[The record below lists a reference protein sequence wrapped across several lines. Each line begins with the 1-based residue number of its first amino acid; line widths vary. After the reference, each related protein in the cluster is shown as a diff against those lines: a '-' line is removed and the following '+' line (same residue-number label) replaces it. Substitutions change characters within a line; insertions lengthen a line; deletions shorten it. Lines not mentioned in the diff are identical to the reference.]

1 MFQKKL
7 CNYYSMDLTEFDRL
21 FDKDNYNRHPWEIS
35 RRDVMLKLLKSS
47 KIKFPVKRIVDIG
60 GGDAFIINE
69 IFKLNLAEECFTI
82 DTAYSEEIISQ
93 LKNNYGVNPIHYV
106 QNLTDYLANFPQEEN
121 VLFLC
126 MDVLEHLENEN
137 EILKHL
143 TQKKNHFLFAVPA
156 FQSVFSNHDVL
167 LGHYRRYNLK
177 QLENVLKQHHFQIQE
192 KGYYFTSLLIVRW
205 LENVF
210 NKDKKASIDNWNG
223 GKLKSKLITSILQFD
238 FGFTQLLQKFG
249 IRIYGLSCY
258 CICKK

>member
-1 MFQKKL
+1 
-7 CNYYSMDLTEFDRL
+7 MDLTEFDRL
-21 FDKDNYNRHPWEIS
+21 FDKENYNRHPWEIS
-35 RRDVMLKLLKSS
+35 RRNVMFQLLKSS

-69 IFKLNLAEECFTI
+69 IYKENLAEEYFTI
-82 DTAYSEEIISQ
+82 DTAYSPEIISQ
-93 LKNNYGVNPIHYV
+93 LKVNYGDNPIQYV
-106 QNLTDYLANFPQEEN
+106 QNLEDYLSNFPTEEN

-126 MDVLEHLENEN
+126 MDVLEHLENEK
-137 EILKHL
+137 EILSHL
-143 TQKKNHFLFAVPA
+143 TQKNNYFLFAVPA

-177 QLENVLKQHHFQIQE
+177 QLQDVLEQHNFQIQD
-192 KGYYFTSLLIVRW
+192 KGYYFTSLLLVRW
-205 LENVF
+205 LESIL
-210 NKDKKASIDNWNG
+210 NKNKKASIDNWKG
-223 GKLKSKLITSILQFD
+223 STFKSKLITSVLKLD

>member
-1 MFQKKL
+1 
-7 CNYYSMDLTEFDRL
+7 MDLTEFDRIK
-21 FDKDNYNRHPWEIS
+21 DKNKYKRHPWEIS
-35 RRDVMLKLLKSS
+35 RREVLFKLLKSS
-47 KIKFPVKRIVDIG
+47 KIKFPVQRIVDIG

-69 IFKLNLAEECFTI
+69 IYKQNLAKEYFTI
-82 DTAYSEEIISQ
+82 DTAYSPEITSQ
-93 LKNNYGVNPIHYV
+93 LKINYGENPIHYV
-106 QNLTDYLANFPQEEN
+106 QNLTDYFVNFPSEEN

-177 QLENVLKQHHFQIQE
+177 QLEGVLKKNEFKIQDR
-192 KGYYFTSLLIVRW
+192 GYYFTSLLLIRW
-205 LENVF
+205 LESIF
-210 NKDKKASIDNWNG
+210 NKNKKASIDNWTG
-223 GKLKSKLITSILQFD
+223 SEFKSKLFTSVLKLD
-238 FGFTQLLQKFG
+238 FGFTQVLQKFG